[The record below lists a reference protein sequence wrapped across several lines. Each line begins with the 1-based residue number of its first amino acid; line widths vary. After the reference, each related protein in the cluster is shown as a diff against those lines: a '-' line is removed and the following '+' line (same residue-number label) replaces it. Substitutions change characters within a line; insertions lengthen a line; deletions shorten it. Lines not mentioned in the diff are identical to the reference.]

1 MFAVVRIDIPT
12 LASQECHGWGLSN
25 FARQYLGT
33 PFHKETRRYC
43 SWLEPLNQQGVFSAH
58 RPLLHR
64 RRGTLHNWLNIVS
77 CLARYLGPMR
87 YQNQE
92 SR

>member
-12 LASQECHGWGLSN
+12 LASQECHGW
-25 FARQYLGT
+25 
-33 PFHKETRRYC
+33 KETRRYC

-77 CLARYLGPMR
+77 CLARYLGSMR

-92 SR
+92 SRW